1 MVEVLTV
8 PSTPAVPDG
17 SAADVAYARLKRLI
31 VTVAIPPGTALSEPT
46 LVARLGI
53 GRTPVREALRRLAD
67 ERLVVIF
74 PRRGL
79 VVAQLGLPD
88 VQQLFEARLTV
99 EGETARLAAQ
109 RADEDAVA
117 SLTELNRA
125 VHDAERDGS
134 FAAFL
139 DVDQRLH
146 REIARIARNAFLAE
160 AADRILTLTAWLWHV
175 HMARYEIEPS
185 DFASHEGIVAA
196 IGRRDPEAARAAMLA
211 HIDRSR
217 ELLRVTL

>member
-1 MVEVLTV
+1 M
-8 PSTPAVPDG
+8 AVGAVDARMRTSRDT
-17 SAADVAYARLKRLI
+17 SASAVAYRRLKRMI
-31 VTVAIPPGTALSEPT
+31 VTAELPPGTPLSEPEI
-46 LVARLGI
+46 VARLGI

-79 VVAQLGLPD
+79 VVAQLGLQE
-88 VQQLFEARLTV
+88 VQQLFEARLAV

-109 RADEDAVA
+109 RADETAVA
-117 SLTELNRA
+117 SLTALNRA
-125 VHDAERDGS
+125 VHAAEDDGS

-146 REIARIARNAFLAE
+146 REIAEIARNIFLAE
-160 AADRILTLTAWLWHV
+160 TAARILTLTDWLWHA
-175 HMARYEIEPS
+175 HMARYGIEPS
-185 DFASHEGIVAA
+185 DFASHDRIVAA
-196 IGRRDPEAARAAMLA
+196 IAAHEPEAARAAMVA
-211 HIDRSR
+211 HIERSR

>member
-1 MVEVLTV
+1 MIDAPTE
-8 PSTPAVPDG
+8 PRSPALSDG

-31 VTVAIPPGTALSEPT
+31 VTVEIPPGTALSEPA

-53 GRTPVREALRRLAD
+53 GRTPVREALRRLAG

-79 VVAQLGLPD
+79 VVAQLGLQE
-88 VQQLFEARLTV
+88 VQQLFESRLAV

-109 RADEDAVA
+109 RADEAAVA
-117 SLTELNRA
+117 SLTALNKA
-125 VHDAERDGS
+125 VHAAEDDGS
-134 FAAFL
+134 FATFL
-139 DVDQRLH
+139 EVDQRLH
-146 REIARIARNAFLAE
+146 REIARIARNTFMGD

-175 HMARYEIEPS
+175 HMARYGIEPS
-185 DFASHEGIVAA
+185 DYASHDRIVAA
-196 IGRRDPEAARAAMLA
+196 IGRRDPETARAAMIE
-211 HIDRSR
+211 HIERSR